1 MSSANNL
8 GVFIMSKFKVRVS
21 LPRNEWNQSK
31 ADLLMEA
38 CKFYAKE
45 MMGARLANLLQVKM
59 NPTGSKRQRKFVITL
74 NGKFDMNTQL
84 KMLSHEMIH
93 VRQKAKDQ
101 MQWRWNEKNMC
112 LMVRWMNNALVRSN
126 EIPYRERPWEVEA
139 YKYQEHYYKMFID
152 QINILKNKMEEN
164 NG

>member
-1 MSSANNL
+1 M
-8 GVFIMSKFKVRVS
+8 
-21 LPRNEWNQSK
+21 
-31 ADLLMEA
+31 
-38 CKFYAKE
+38 
-45 MMGARLANLLQVKM
+45 
-59 NPTGSKRQRKFVITL
+59 ITL
-74 NGKFDMNTQL
+74 NGKYDMNTQL

-112 LMVRWMNNALVRSN
+112 LMVRWMNNAPVKSD

-152 QINILKNKMEEN
+152 QINILKNKMEAN
-164 NG
+164 NEQK